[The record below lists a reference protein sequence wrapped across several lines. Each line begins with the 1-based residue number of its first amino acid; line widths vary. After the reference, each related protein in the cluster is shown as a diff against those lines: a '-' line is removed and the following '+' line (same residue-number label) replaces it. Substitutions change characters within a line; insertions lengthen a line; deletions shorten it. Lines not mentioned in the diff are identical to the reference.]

1 MNSYIILA
9 AGIGRNMKGVGCKSL
24 IPITTQ
30 SNLIDEQ
37 IKGILK
43 QDKNADIIVVAGF
56 DSQKLIN
63 HLLKKTYDIR
73 VVLNANFATTSQMES
88 LKIGINSSRR
98 SSLTIIHGDILFT
111 DTSLDFPDKKKSWIT
126 ISDKSKSSGV
136 GAVICE
142 GMVKNMSY
150 GLENKWGQIAH
161 FPKSKFDEIKTLA
174 NSIKT
179 NRLTYEFINKLN
191 FEIYPH
197 CDESVEINR
206 NYL

>member
-9 AGIGRNMKGVGCKSL
+9 AGIGRNMKGVGCRSL

-37 IKGILK
+37 IRSILK
-43 QDKNADIIVVAGF
+43 NDKNADIIVVAGF
-56 DSQKLIN
+56 ESQKLIN
-63 HLLKKTYDIR
+63 YILNKTYDIR
-73 VVLNANFATTSQMES
+73 VVLNSNYATTSQVES
-88 LKIGINSSRR
+88 LKLGINSCRR
-98 SSLTIIHGDILFT
+98 SSITIIHGDILFNEN
-111 DTSLDFPDKKKSWIT
+111 SIDFPDKKKSWIT
-126 ISDKSKSSGV
+126 ISDKSKSSAV
-136 GAVICE
+136 GTVIVN
-142 GMVKNMSY
+142 GIVKNMSY

-161 FPKSKFDEIKTLA
+161 FPKSKFDEIKSLA

-179 NRLTYEFINKLN
+179 NRLTYEFINKLD

-197 CDESVEINR
+197 CDESLEINR